1 MIICHCAVVSDQR
14 LTEAVESGAHTLAHV
29 CRATNAGRDCGAC
42 VFSVKRVIT
51 EHVRSKIEQVEAC
64 TA

>member
-1 MIICHCAVVSDQR
+1 MIICHCAVVSDQL
-14 LTEAVESGAHTLAHV
+14 LTEAVESGARTLGHV

-42 VFSVKRVIT
+42 VFNVKRVIT
-51 EHVRSKIEQVEAC
+51 DHVRRIVEQTEAR